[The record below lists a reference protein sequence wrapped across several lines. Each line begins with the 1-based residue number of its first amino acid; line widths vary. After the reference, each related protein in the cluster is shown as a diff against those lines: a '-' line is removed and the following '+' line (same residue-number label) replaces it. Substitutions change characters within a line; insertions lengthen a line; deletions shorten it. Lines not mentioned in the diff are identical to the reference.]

1 MIDLAPLN
9 QFLRALRQAPDPGWL
24 EPAVLPVL
32 AGWHPSLA
40 GHSARVARYAAR
52 LAPVALAV
60 PLHPEMA
67 FQAALL
73 HDLGKLLL
81 SPAVALPAA
90 GPSPAE
96 RARVRVHPVAGHRL
110 LRAAAL
116 QPAILAAVLHH
127 HESWDGQGYP
137 LRLRGFAIPRIAR
150 LIAVADAFDRLTA
163 SPPLGEGLAP
173 EAAAG
178 RLTRLAGSQLDPDI
192 VDRGLPALARAGVLT
207 PEDARCLSW

>member
-9 QFLRALRQAPDPGWL
+9 QFLRALRQAPDGAGL
-24 EPAVLPVL
+24 EPALLPVL
-32 AGWHPSLA
+32 AGWHRSLA
-40 GHSARVARYAAR
+40 DHSARVARYAAR
-52 LAPVALAV
+52 LAVVAPTV
-60 PLHPEMA
+60 PIHPTIV

-90 GPSPAE
+90 CTPAE

-116 QPAILAAVLHH
+116 QPGIVVAVLHH
-127 HESWDGQGYP
+127 HERWDGRGYP
-137 LRLRGFAIPRIAR
+137 MRLRGLAIPRIAR
-150 LIAVADAFDRLTA
+150 LIALADAFDRLTG
-163 SPPLGEGLAP
+163 PPPVGEGLAP

-178 RLTRLAGSQLDPDI
+178 RIAKLAGRHLDPEM
-192 VDRGLPALARAGVLT
+192 VDRGLPELAIGGVVS
-207 PEDARCLSW
+207 PREEPCLC